1 MNLMRGDLIGYKKA
15 KGNRRLGTVSGF
27 VDILRDPANP
37 VKERAVLVNGNRVVF
52 FDEII
57 GTVK

>member
-1 MNLMRGDLIGYKKA
+1 MDLIRGDLIGYRKA
-15 KGNRRLGTVSGF
+15 KGHRRLGVVAGF
-27 VDILRDPANP
+27 VEIYRDPANP

-57 GTVK
+57 GKK